1 MDHKTLNLYQDTIY
15 FVPCT
20 DVHTGPCGVLLYQ
33 ARHKPLPNKTEQ
45 TGELKENEQ
54 GGRRR
59 TADSF
64 FFLRKWL
71 DFIDILFL
79 LPSPDRHSLKKEK
92 IHISSQEK

>member
-1 MDHKTLNLYQDTIY
+1 MDHKTLNLDQDTIY

-64 FFLRKWL
+64 FFSENGW
-71 DFIDILFL
+71 ILLIYYFYFQAL
-79 LPSPDRHSLKKEK
+79 IGTP
-92 IHISSQEK
+92 

>member
-1 MDHKTLNLYQDTIY
+1 MDHKTLNLDQDTIY

-45 TGELKENEQ
+45 TGEQKENEQ

-64 FFLRKWL
+64 FF
-71 DFIDILFL
+71 
-79 LPSPDRHSLKKEK
+79 EK
-92 IHISSQEK
+92 MVGFY